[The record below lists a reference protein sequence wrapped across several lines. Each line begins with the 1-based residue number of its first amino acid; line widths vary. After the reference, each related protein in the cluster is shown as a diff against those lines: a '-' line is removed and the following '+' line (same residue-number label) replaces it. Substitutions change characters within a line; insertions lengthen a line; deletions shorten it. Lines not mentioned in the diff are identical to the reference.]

1 MFRKHIFL
9 YAALLWVPVLLN
21 AQVSK
26 PGLPPSFD
34 PDARFSPVYFEPMPR
49 PDLERLR
56 LEDQLIDSIADIPW
70 RFGEN
75 IPVGLNPQSS
85 GSWEILEDGGRV
97 WRLGLKSPGALSIN
111 LTFDRYLLPPGA
123 ELYVYTP
130 DRSVVIG
137 AFTDYNNQSDGYFA
151 TTLLPGDA
159 VVLEY
164 FEPYGVAFPG
174 ELNLEI
180 LTHGYRSVLSGEKIF
195 GRSGWCNLNVA
206 CPKAEGWEDPISAV
220 VLVLIGGNSL
230 CSGALINNTENDG
243 RPFMLTANHCF
254 FNPANMVVWFNYQSE
269 TCENPLLPPPHD
281 AMSGAV
287 TRARYAPSD
296 MWLVELNQPVPVAY
310 RPYFA
315 GWNRTLEPELDET
328 VVSIHH
334 PRGDIKK
341 FSYAEGGAQAAAYLG
356 SPGSGENY
364 WYVVWSGGTTTEP
377 GSSGSPLFD
386 AQGRIIGQ
394 LHGGYAA
401 CGNTLPDWYARLG
414 VSWTGGGTESTSLQH
429 WLDPRMQDPVALDG
443 TRPVWNVLVEL
454 EGLGFTH
461 PTPGLHEVDFGDTV
475 VFSAS
480 GGARWEFSHWVI
492 DGEIYVSNEVELAIN
507 NNMTA
512 RAVFNFERFMQMFD
526 GQLWRLQFFPNPAT
540 DELFVEVDGMQ
551 GGVVVELFNISG
563 QKILGQ
569 EGQGHMSQTTR
580 FRLGVGAL
588 KPGIYFL
595 RVSGGGAVFNER
607 IIIRD

>member
-1 MFRKHIFL
+1 MFNKSIFL
-9 YAALLWVPVLLN
+9 FAVLFWPLLAA

-26 PGLPPSFD
+26 PGLPRSFD
-34 PDARFSPVYFEPMPR
+34 PAVRSTPVYFEQMPR
-49 PDLERLR
+49 PDLERIR
-56 LEDQLIDSIADIPW
+56 LEDHVLDTIADIPW

-75 IPVGLNPQSS
+75 IPVDLNPEGS
-85 GSWEILEDGGRV
+85 GSWLALENGGRI
-97 WRLGLKSPGALSIN
+97 WRLGLESPGALSIN
-111 LTFDRYLLPPGA
+111 LTFDRYRLPPGA

-130 DRSVVIG
+130 DRSEVIG
-137 AFTDYNNQSDGYFA
+137 AFTDYNNQEDGYFA

-159 VVLEY
+159 VVIEY

-174 ELNLEI
+174 ELNLET
-180 LTHGYRSVLSGEKIF
+180 LTHGYRSILSGEKIF
-195 GRSGWCNLNVA
+195 GRSGPCNLNVA
-206 CPKAEGWEDPISAV
+206 CPQAEGWEDPISAV
-220 VLVLIGGNSL
+220 VLVLIGGNSV
-230 CSGALINNTENDG
+230 CTGAMINNTENDG

-269 TCENPLLPPPHD
+269 TCENPALPPPHD

-296 MWLVELNQPVPVAY
+296 MWLVELNQPVPVGY

-315 GWNRTLEPELDET
+315 GWNRSLEPKLDET

-341 FSYAEGGAQAAAYLG
+341 FSYALEGAQAAAYLG

-364 WYVVWSGGTTTEP
+364 WHVVWSGGTTTEP

-386 AQGRIIGQ
+386 VQGRIIGQ

-414 VSWTGGGTESTSLQH
+414 VSWTGGGAENNSLRS
-429 WLDPRMQDPVALDG
+429 WLDPEGRDPVALDG

-454 EGLGFTH
+454 EGLGITH
-461 PTPGLHEVDFGDTV
+461 PTPGLTEVEFGDTV
-475 VFSAS
+475 VFSAM
-480 GGARWEFSHWVI
+480 GGARWAFSHWVI
-492 DGEIYVSNEVELAIN
+492 DGEIYVTDEVTMVIN
-507 NNMTA
+507 HDLTA
-512 RAVFNFERFMQMFD
+512 RAVFNFERFVLVHD
-526 GQLWRLQFFPNPAT
+526 GLHYRLQFFPNPAI

-551 GGVVVELFNISG
+551 GSVALELFNISG

-569 EGQGHMSQTTR
+569 EGQGQPSQTTR
-580 FRLGVGAL
+580 FRMGVAGL

-595 RVSGGGAVFNER
+595 RVSGGGSVFNER